1 VNVLS
6 AWTPANRAAL
16 AALAASVVLC
26 ALAASGARRLAA
38 LPEEGEPRQAAA
50 MPEVTARASAAS
62 DARILSAVARDPFRP
77 DRRRPP
83 GRYRLPGQEPPPE
96 VPPERYDY
104 TPPPAAP
111 SFGLLGTVV
120 LPGGRGLAA
129 LAGRGGESRIVRVGE
144 EMDGFRVVRV
154 TSGAAT
160 LTDGDTTIV
169 LTTQGGAP

>member
-1 VNVLS
+1 VSFVS
-6 AWTPANRAAL
+6 WTPANRAAL
-16 AALAASVVLC
+16 AVLAASILLC
-26 ALAASGARRLAA
+26 ALAASGARRLAV
-38 LPEEGEPRQAAA
+38 LPREGEPRPAAA
-50 MPEVTARASAAS
+50 MPEVVARAAAGS
-62 DARILSAVARDPFRP
+62 DAQILSAVARDPFRP

-96 VPPERYDY
+96 APPERYDY

-111 SFGLLGTVV
+111 LFGLLGTVV

-129 LAGRGGESRIVRVGE
+129 LSGQGGVSRIVRVGE
-144 EMDGFRVVRV
+144 TMDGFRVVRV